1 MKKIALFFSFVIAAL
16 TVNAQVT
23 TPQPSPTAKIEQ
35 KVGLTDVSVT
45 YSRPSMKGRTIF
57 GNLVPYGEL
66 WRTGANANTVISFS
80 DDVKVG
86 GQELKAGSYAIF
98 TKPSATSWEVIFYAD
113 TNNWGTPGEWDESKV
128 AAKVSANVVKVPFK
142 VESFTIDFNN
152 LGNSGANLEFIWEQA
167 YVAVPFEV
175 PTEKAVLASIERTM
189 SGPSVNDY
197 YSAAVYYLEEGKD
210 LNKAK
215 EWINKAISN
224 REQPAFWMYRQKSLI
239 LAKMGD
245 KKGAIAAAKESLKLA
260 KAAPNADYVKLNEDS
275 LKEWGA
281 F

>member
-1 MKKIALFFSFVIAAL
+1 
-16 TVNAQVT
+16 
-23 TPQPSPTAKIEQ
+23 
-35 KVGLTDVSVT
+35 
-45 YSRPSMKGRTIF
+45 
-57 GNLVPYGEL
+57 
-66 WRTGANANTVISFS
+66 
-80 DDVKVG
+80 
-86 GQELKAGSYAIF
+86 
-98 TKPSATSWEVIFYAD
+98 
-113 TNNWGTPGEWDESKV
+113 
-128 AAKVSANVVKVPFK
+128 
-142 VESFTIDFNN
+142 
-152 LGNSGANLEFIWEQA
+152 
-167 YVAVPFEV
+167 
-175 PTEKAVLASIERTM
+175 M